1 MESGNNLVPNYVK
14 NKSKNYSKH
23 LVEYFLLKIDHLYVL
38 GLLLTISI
46 FFFLYREG
54 EKIPQTY
61 LIEILVLGIIG
72 IVLCAGVG
80 IHHWIKNRSREKD
93 LTTVGNLDPK
103 SDSIE
108 TYLKMSQFIIT
119 IIFLLAVVIIC
130 AIKIN
135 KGNISKS
142 LTYGIAIPSLTIF
155 LFTLFVFIYSFYS
168 VAERS
173 YRVGIR
179 RSVLGQAQ
187 TASQIRKI

>member
-46 FFFLYREG
+46 FFFLYRG
-54 EKIPQTY
+54 DEKLPQTY

-130 AIKIN
+130 AIKLN

-142 LTYGIAIPSLTIF
+142 LTYGIAFPSLFIF

-168 VAERS
+168 VAERT

-179 RSVLGQAQ
+179 RSVLGQVQ
-187 TASQIRKI
+187 TASQIRKT